1 MKMNT
6 RYIKIIVPVVAI
18 LATAGA
24 FAGIPALRERFV
36 ASSLKQETAIAE
48 TAVKKD
54 ISKQEKDILKEMS
67 AILHGM
73 DTLAALTITG
83 TVNVNDQADSTSSMS
98 TMFTYTRQGK
108 EGYYRIGDS
117 EMASLNEAYIVVSND
132 VKKIFISPARS
143 LANPVKLPVTDEV
156 GLLENEGYAISR
168 QVSCGIMEI
177 ALLNSKHIS
186 CREYRLSYDSTG
198 RIYQV
203 NMRLSEPS
211 DMADLQKDKLINVT
225 VNSWSS
231 VASRKDLLKMD
242 RYVTMKD
249 GVLTPS
255 GLFSGYDVINDL

>member
-6 RYIKIIVPVVAI
+6 RYIKIVVPVVAI

-36 ASSLKQETAIAE
+36 TSPVKQETLTTEAF
-48 TAVKKD
+48 VKKD
-54 ISKQEKDILKEMS
+54 ISKQDKAILKELTDM
-67 AILHGM
+67 LHSM
-73 DTLAALTITG
+73 DTLTALTITG

-108 EGYYRIGDS
+108 EGYYRIGDN
-117 EMASLNEAYIVVSND
+117 EVAALNDAYIVVAND
-132 VKKIFISPARS
+132 VKKIFISPVKS
-143 LANPVKLPVTDEV
+143 LPNPVKLPATDEV
-156 GLLENEGYAISR
+156 GLLGNEGYTISR
-168 QVSCGIMEI
+168 KTSDGLTEI
-177 ALLNSKHIS
+177 ALLNNKHIS

-211 DMADLQKDKLINVT
+211 DMVDLQKDKLINVT
-225 VNSWSS
+225 VTSWSS
-231 VASRKDLLKMD
+231 TTSRKDLIKMD
-242 RYVTMKD
+242 RYVTIKN
-249 GVLTPS
+249 GVAVPS